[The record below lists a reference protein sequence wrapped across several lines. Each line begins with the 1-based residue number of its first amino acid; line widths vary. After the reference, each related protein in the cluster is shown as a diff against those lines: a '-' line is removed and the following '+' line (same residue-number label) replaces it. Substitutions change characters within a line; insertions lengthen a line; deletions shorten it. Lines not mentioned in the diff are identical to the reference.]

1 MVSVRPHLAV
11 WYVWKNGRHVATIL
25 HDRHARYPYVLR
37 RATAPRTIIATCSTW
52 SAAKTIAREH
62 FA

>member
-1 MVSVRPHLAV
+1 M
-11 WYVWKNGRHVATIL
+11 ATIL